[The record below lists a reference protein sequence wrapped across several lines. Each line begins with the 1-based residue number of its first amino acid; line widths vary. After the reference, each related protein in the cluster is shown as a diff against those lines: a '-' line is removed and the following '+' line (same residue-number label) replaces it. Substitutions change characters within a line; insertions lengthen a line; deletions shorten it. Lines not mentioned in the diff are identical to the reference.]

1 MKALPATLRKIKRDA
16 AREASGI
23 AFTLLLAFP
32 LMTLSDKYGW
42 EREQLDEF
50 ADQLGDLYR
59 SFESG
64 LITIDDIH
72 RTLRDEFGIEITL
85 KR

>member
-50 ADQLGDLYR
+50 ADQLSLLYR

-72 RTLRDEFGIEITL
+72 RTLKEEFGLEIKL
-85 KR
+85 NR

>member
-16 AREASGI
+16 SREASGI

-32 LMTLSDKYGW
+32 LMVLSDKYGW

-72 RTLRDEFGIEITL
+72 RALKDEFGIEIKL
-85 KR
+85 KV

>member
-1 MKALPATLRKIKRDA
+1 MKSLPATLRKIKRDA
-16 AREASGI
+16 TREASGI

-72 RTLRDEFGIEITL
+72 HTLKDEFGIEIKL
-85 KR
+85 RG

>member
-1 MKALPATLRKIKRDA
+1 MKAIHATIRKIKRDA

-42 EREQLDEF
+42 GREQLDEF

-64 LITIDDIH
+64 LIPSMISTA
-72 RTLRDEFGIEITL
+72 R
-85 KR
+85 